1 MDCDQV
7 FMILTRGPFPTGELW
22 DEEVEAHLET
32 CADCWRLA
40 EALRPA
46 LEVFQ
51 EAVPPAE
58 SRDLPGYW
66 GDARPAAAVV
76 SELSR
81 SSMPLGAGDRA
92 CGGCRGPI
100 CRTTMIRSPT
110 TFRPQLLR
118 AMVLASTFTATA
130 IGAWACFGWRGKGRT
145 RQARPLDAGLLVRDR
160 PEIGRV
166 GTAHHK
172 MLSVGG
178 RCPPYS
184 VAGRS

>member
-66 GDARPAAAVV
+66 GDARPAADVF
-76 SELSR
+76 SELSKSATR
-81 SSMPLGAGDRA
+81 VATAAGGR
-92 CGGCRGPI
+92 
-100 CRTTMIRSPT
+100 RTTRSQSWYYEYPT
-110 TFRPQLLR
+110 
-118 AMVLASTFTATA
+118 AN
-130 IGAWACFGWRGKGRT
+130 
-145 RQARPLDAGLLVRDR
+145 
-160 PEIGRV
+160 
-166 GTAHHK
+166 GTSA
-172 MLSVGG
+172 
-178 RCPPYS
+178 
-184 VAGRS
+184 